1 MMFTRV
7 LLFASLAVADGFTS
21 IAFLSSRGSSPFLA
35 RASVTDPDAVD
46 YDAPLER
53 LVAVGD
59 IVRSGEADP
68 LLDHESVVEDD
79 NAVYHDKTGA
89 VVDLDPI
96 RNPKPTQLHS
106 DEQTDF
112 DAPLWRRKEVGD
124 IVRTGEAGELDHET
138 VVDDYDSCY
147 HGKDGSEE
155 CVDFDPPSVP

>member
-1 MMFTRV
+1 M
-7 LLFASLAVADGFTS
+7 
-21 IAFLSSRGSSPFLA
+21 
-35 RASVTDPDAVD
+35 
-46 YDAPLER
+46 
-53 LVAVGD
+53 AVGD

-79 NAVYHDKTGA
+79 DAVYHDKTGA

-96 RNPKPTQLHS
+96 HNPKPTKLHS

-124 IVRTGEAGELDHET
+124 IVRAGEAGVLDHET

-155 CVDFDPPSVP
+155 CVDFDPPSAN